1 MSYIEVNN
9 LRKTFTVRKKR
20 EKGKLFREKEIV
32 EALQGISFVVE
43 KGELVG
49 YIGPNGAGKSTTVKI
64 LSGILTPESGEA
76 KVGGMVPW
84 KERKEY
90 VKHIGVVFGQRS
102 QLWWDVPI
110 VDSYSLLKDI
120 YRIPEKDYKGR
131 LDELV
136 EALQLEKLLRTPL
149 RLLSLG
155 QKMRAE
161 LCGSLL
167 HRPELLFLD
176 EPTIG
181 LDAVSKLALRDFLK
195 WENKE
200 HGTTIMLTTHDMEDI
215 AELCSRV
222 MVLGHGQK
230 LFDGNLKDLLEK
242 YDTVRNVTVKYDV
255 EPVAFKEENASNLP
269 RGVMVT
275 KKNGEIRLVVR
286 DKSFDEFTG
295 ACRGGV
301 LLFHDGDLLLCFLRP
316 LPDCLVVVQGGSK
329 FRLSRHLGNFRFR
342 VVQNYNSSLREGDEF
357 ECSSFF
363 LGYPLYIPRILR
375 NEEYT
380 PSYIAG
386 SANGL
391 TTLELAQAIFN

>member
-20 EKGKLFREKEIV
+20 EKGKFFREKEII

-76 KVGGMVPW
+76 KVGGRIPW

-120 YRIPEKDYKGR
+120 YRIPEKDYKDR
-131 LDELV
+131 MDELV

-155 QKMRAE
+155 QRMRAE

-242 YDTVRNVTVKYDV
+242 YDTVRTVTVKYNTT
-255 EPVAFKEENASNLP
+255 EPKLELP
-269 RGVMVT
+269 EGAQIL
-275 KKNGEIRLVVR
+275 KKDGEIRI
-286 DKSFDEFTG
+286 T
-295 ACRGGV
+295 
-301 LLFHDGDLLLCFLRP
+301 
-316 LPDCLVVVQGGSK
+316 
-329 FRLSRHLGNFRFR
+329 
-342 VVQNYNSSLREGDEF
+342 
-357 ECSSFF
+357 
-363 LGYPLYIPRILR
+363 
-375 NEEYT
+375 YT
-380 PSYIAG
+380 PSEVPT
-386 SANGL
+386 ANM
-391 TTLELAQAIFN
+391 LELQRNDIGI

>member
-32 EALQGISFVVE
+32 EALKGISFVVE

-76 KVGGMVPW
+76 AVGGRVPW
-84 KERKEY
+84 KDRKEY

-120 YRIPEKDYKGR
+120 YRIPEKEYKER
-131 LDELV
+131 LDELS
-136 EALQLEKLLRTPL
+136 EALQLEKLMRTPL

-155 QKMRAE
+155 QRMRAE

-215 AELCSRV
+215 AALCSRV
-222 MVLGHGQK
+222 MVLGHGRK
-230 LFDGNLKDLLEK
+230 LFDGKLPELLEK
-242 YDTVRNVTVKYDV
+242 YDTVRTVAVRFSSEDITLSL
-255 EPVAFKEENASNLP
+255 PDGAS
-269 RGVMVT
+269 ME
-275 KKNGEIRLVVR
+275 KKDGEIKITYSPSDIPTADML
-286 DKSFDEFTG
+286 T
-295 ACRGGV
+295 
-301 LLFHDGDLLLCFLRP
+301 LL
-316 LPDCLVVVQGGSK
+316 QNA
-329 FRLSRHLGNFRFR
+329 GNI
-342 VVQNYNSSLREGDEF
+342 SEM
-357 ECSSFF
+357 
-363 LGYPLYIPRILR
+363 
-375 NEEYT
+375 
-380 PSYIAG
+380 
-386 SANGL
+386 
-391 TTLELAQAIFN
+391 TLESQNLDHMIAAMYKEMDL

>member
-1 MSYIEVNN
+1 MGVVDLSYIEVEN

-20 EKGKLFREKEIV
+20 EKGKLLREKEIV
-32 EALQGISFVVE
+32 EALKGISFTVE

-64 LSGILTPESGEA
+64 LSGILNPESGRAE
-76 KVGGMVPW
+76 VGGRVPW
-84 KERKEY
+84 KDRKEY

-110 VDSYSLLKDI
+110 VDSFSLLKDI
-120 YRIPEKDYKGR
+120 YKIPENDYENR
-131 LDELV
+131 LKELT
-136 EALQLEKLLRTPL
+136 EALQLEKLMRTPL

-215 AELCSRV
+215 AALCSRV

-230 LFDGNLKDLLEK
+230 LFDGKLPELLERFDTVRTVAVK
-242 YDTVRNVTVKYDV
+242 YDTDDPKLELPEGV
-255 EPVAFKEENASNLP
+255 EINKQD
-269 RGVMVT
+269 
-275 KKNGEIRLVVR
+275 GEIRITYSPAEIPTANML
-286 DKSFDEFTG
+286 
-295 ACRGGV
+295 A
-301 LLFHDGDLLLCFLRP
+301 LL
-316 LPDCLVVVQGGSK
+316 
-329 FRLSRHLGNFRFR
+329 
-342 VVQNYNSSLREGDEF
+342 QN
-357 ECSSFF
+357 
-363 LGYPLYIPRILR
+363 
-375 NEEYT
+375 
-380 PSYIAG
+380 AG
-386 SANGL
+386 SIREM
-391 TTLELAQAIFN
+391 TLQSENIDYLIAAMYKEMDL

>member
-20 EKGKLFREKEIV
+20 EKGKFFREKEII

-64 LSGILTPESGEA
+64 LSGLLTPESGEA
-76 KVGGMVPW
+76 KVGGRIPW

-120 YRIPEKDYKGR
+120 YGIPEKDYKDR
-131 LDELV
+131 MDELV

-155 QKMRAE
+155 QRMRAE

-200 HGTTIMLTTHDMEDI
+200 HGTTIMLTTHDIEDI

-242 YDTVRNVTVKYDV
+242 YDTVRTVTVKYNTA
-255 EPVAFKEENASNLP
+255 EPKLELP
-269 RGVMVT
+269 EGAQIL
-275 KKNGEIRLVVR
+275 KKDGEIHI
-286 DKSFDEFTG
+286 T
-295 ACRGGV
+295 
-301 LLFHDGDLLLCFLRP
+301 
-316 LPDCLVVVQGGSK
+316 
-329 FRLSRHLGNFRFR
+329 
-342 VVQNYNSSLREGDEF
+342 
-357 ECSSFF
+357 
-363 LGYPLYIPRILR
+363 
-375 NEEYT
+375 YT
-380 PSYIAG
+380 PSEVPTANMLELLQKAG
-386 SANGL
+386 NISEM
-391 TTLELAQAIFN
+391 TLESENIDHLIAAMYKEMDL

>member
-43 KGELVG
+43 KGDLVG

-76 KVGGMVPW
+76 KVGDMIPW
-84 KERKEY
+84 KDRKEY

-120 YRIPEKDYKGR
+120 YRIPEKDYKSR
-131 LDELV
+131 MDELV
-136 EALQLEKLLRTPL
+136 EALQLKKLLRTPL

-167 HRPELLFLD
+167 HRPDLLFLD

-195 WENKE
+195 WENRE

-242 YDTVRNVTVKYDV
+242 YDTVRTVTVKYDTA
-255 EPVAFKEENASNLP
+255 EPKLDIPKSAQLI
-269 RGVMVT
+269 
-275 KKNGEIRLVVR
+275 KKDGEIRI
-286 DKSFDEFTG
+286 T
-295 ACRGGV
+295 
-301 LLFHDGDLLLCFLRP
+301 
-316 LPDCLVVVQGGSK
+316 
-329 FRLSRHLGNFRFR
+329 
-342 VVQNYNSSLREGDEF
+342 
-357 ECSSFF
+357 
-363 LGYPLYIPRILR
+363 
-375 NEEYT
+375 YT
-380 PSYIAG
+380 PSEIPTANMLKLLQRAG
-386 SANGL
+386 NISEL
-391 TTLELAQAIFN
+391 TLESENIDHLIAAMYKEMDL

>member
-9 LRKTFTVRKKR
+9 LRKTFTIRKKR
-20 EKGKLFREKEIV
+20 EKGKFFREKEII

-76 KVGGMVPW
+76 KVGGRIPW

-120 YRIPEKDYKGR
+120 YRIPEKDYKDR
-131 LDELV
+131 MDELV

-155 QKMRAE
+155 QRMRAE

-242 YDTVRNVTVKYDV
+242 YDTVRTVTVKYNTA
-255 EPVAFKEENASNLP
+255 EPKLELTEGAQII
-269 RGVMVT
+269 
-275 KKNGEIRLVVR
+275 KKDGEIRI
-286 DKSFDEFTG
+286 T
-295 ACRGGV
+295 
-301 LLFHDGDLLLCFLRP
+301 
-316 LPDCLVVVQGGSK
+316 
-329 FRLSRHLGNFRFR
+329 
-342 VVQNYNSSLREGDEF
+342 
-357 ECSSFF
+357 
-363 LGYPLYIPRILR
+363 
-375 NEEYT
+375 YT
-380 PSYIAG
+380 PSEIPTANMLELLQRAG
-386 SANGL
+386 NINEM
-391 TTLELAQAIFN
+391 TLESENIDHLIAAMYKEMDL

>member
-20 EKGKLFREKEIV
+20 EKGKFFREKEII

-76 KVGGMVPW
+76 KVGGRIPW

-120 YRIPEKDYKGR
+120 YRIPEKDYKDR
-131 LDELV
+131 MDELV

-155 QKMRAE
+155 QRMRAE

-242 YDTVRNVTVKYDV
+242 YDTVRTVTVKYNTA
-255 EPVAFKEENASNLP
+255 EPKLELP
-269 RGVMVT
+269 EGAQIL
-275 KKNGEIRLVVR
+275 KKDGEIRI
-286 DKSFDEFTG
+286 T
-295 ACRGGV
+295 
-301 LLFHDGDLLLCFLRP
+301 
-316 LPDCLVVVQGGSK
+316 
-329 FRLSRHLGNFRFR
+329 
-342 VVQNYNSSLREGDEF
+342 
-357 ECSSFF
+357 
-363 LGYPLYIPRILR
+363 
-375 NEEYT
+375 YT
-380 PSYIAG
+380 PSEIPTANMLELLQRAG
-386 SANGL
+386 NINEM
-391 TTLELAQAIFN
+391 TLESENIDHLIAAMYKEMDL

>member
-20 EKGKLFREKEIV
+20 EKGKFFREKEII

-76 KVGGMVPW
+76 KVGGRIPW

-120 YRIPEKDYKGR
+120 YRIPEKDYKDR
-131 LDELV
+131 MDELV
-136 EALQLEKLLRTPL
+136 EALQLEKMLRTPL

-155 QKMRAE
+155 QRMRAE

-242 YDTVRNVTVKYDV
+242 YDTVRTVTVKYNTT
-255 EPVAFKEENASNLP
+255 EPKLELP
-269 RGVMVT
+269 EGAQII
-275 KKNGEIRLVVR
+275 KKDGEIRI
-286 DKSFDEFTG
+286 T
-295 ACRGGV
+295 
-301 LLFHDGDLLLCFLRP
+301 
-316 LPDCLVVVQGGSK
+316 
-329 FRLSRHLGNFRFR
+329 
-342 VVQNYNSSLREGDEF
+342 
-357 ECSSFF
+357 
-363 LGYPLYIPRILR
+363 
-375 NEEYT
+375 YT
-380 PSYIAG
+380 PSEIPTANMLELLQRAG
-386 SANGL
+386 NINEM
-391 TTLELAQAIFN
+391 TLESENIDHLIAAMYKEMDL

>member
-20 EKGKLFREKEIV
+20 EKGKFFREKEII

-76 KVGGMVPW
+76 KVGGRIPW

-120 YRIPEKDYKGR
+120 YRIPEKDYKDR
-131 LDELV
+131 MDELV

-155 QKMRAE
+155 QRMRAE

-242 YDTVRNVTVKYDV
+242 YDTVRTVTVKYNTA
-255 EPVAFKEENASNLP
+255 EPKLELP
-269 RGVMVT
+269 EGAQIL
-275 KKNGEIRLVVR
+275 KKDGEIRI
-286 DKSFDEFTG
+286 T
-295 ACRGGV
+295 
-301 LLFHDGDLLLCFLRP
+301 
-316 LPDCLVVVQGGSK
+316 
-329 FRLSRHLGNFRFR
+329 
-342 VVQNYNSSLREGDEF
+342 
-357 ECSSFF
+357 
-363 LGYPLYIPRILR
+363 
-375 NEEYT
+375 YT
-380 PSYIAG
+380 PSEVPTANMLELLQKAG
-386 SANGL
+386 NISEM
-391 TTLELAQAIFN
+391 TLESENIDHLIAAMYKEMDL

>member
-20 EKGKLFREKEIV
+20 EKGKFFREKEII

-76 KVGGMVPW
+76 KVGGRIPW

-120 YRIPEKDYKGR
+120 YRIPEKDYKDR
-131 LDELV
+131 MDELV
-136 EALQLEKLLRTPL
+136 EALQLEKLLWTPL

-155 QKMRAE
+155 QRMRAE

-242 YDTVRNVTVKYDV
+242 YDTVRTVTVKYNTA
-255 EPVAFKEENASNLP
+255 EPKLELP
-269 RGVMVT
+269 EGAQIL
-275 KKNGEIRLVVR
+275 KKDGEIRI
-286 DKSFDEFTG
+286 T
-295 ACRGGV
+295 
-301 LLFHDGDLLLCFLRP
+301 
-316 LPDCLVVVQGGSK
+316 
-329 FRLSRHLGNFRFR
+329 
-342 VVQNYNSSLREGDEF
+342 
-357 ECSSFF
+357 
-363 LGYPLYIPRILR
+363 
-375 NEEYT
+375 YT
-380 PSYIAG
+380 PSEVPTANMLELLQRAG
-386 SANGL
+386 NINEM
-391 TTLELAQAIFN
+391 TLESENIDHLIAAMYKEMDL

>member
-20 EKGKLFREKEIV
+20 EKGKFFREKEII

-76 KVGGMVPW
+76 KVGGRIPW

-120 YRIPEKDYKGR
+120 YRIPEKDYKDR
-131 LDELV
+131 MDELV

-155 QKMRAE
+155 QRMRAE

-242 YDTVRNVTVKYDV
+242 YDTVRTVTVKYNTT
-255 EPVAFKEENASNLP
+255 EPKLELP
-269 RGVMVT
+269 EGAQIL
-275 KKNGEIRLVVR
+275 KKDGEIRI
-286 DKSFDEFTG
+286 T
-295 ACRGGV
+295 
-301 LLFHDGDLLLCFLRP
+301 
-316 LPDCLVVVQGGSK
+316 
-329 FRLSRHLGNFRFR
+329 
-342 VVQNYNSSLREGDEF
+342 
-357 ECSSFF
+357 
-363 LGYPLYIPRILR
+363 
-375 NEEYT
+375 YT
-380 PSYIAG
+380 PSEVPTANMLELLQRAG
-386 SANGL
+386 NINEM
-391 TTLELAQAIFN
+391 TLESENIDHLIAAMYKEMDL